1 MTSLGEKDISESRAL
16 GLELTPKK
24 EKNREIVARLQ
35 LWIDQAS
42 WMPAQQIIS
51 DTQSGDTLT
60 VTYTHMA
67 RKPELFKASWPRG
80 TQKIKR

>member
-1 MTSLGEKDISESRAL
+1 M
-16 GLELTPKK
+16 
-24 EKNREIVARLQ
+24 Q

-67 RKPELFKASWPRG
+67 RNLKLKPELFKASWPRG